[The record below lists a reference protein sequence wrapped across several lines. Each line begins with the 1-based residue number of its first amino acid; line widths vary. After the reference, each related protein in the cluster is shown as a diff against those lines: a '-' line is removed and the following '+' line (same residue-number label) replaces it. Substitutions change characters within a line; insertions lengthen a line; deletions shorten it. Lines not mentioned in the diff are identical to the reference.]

1 MRNFAAI
8 INETKPN
15 ALPLFDKLF
24 NMLET
29 IYKDDFKLLINTIS
43 DETEFV
49 FTIGGDGTMVRALKE
64 YPNIPTIGINAG
76 TLGFLTEIN
85 EDNLEDA
92 CINILNKDYN
102 VEYCTALE
110 VDVVR
115 NHKTI
120 YNGISINDVVIS
132 RSNALSM
139 IRFDIFIN
147 DKKIKQYNAD
157 GFIVSTPIGASAYSL
172 SCGGPFIE
180 PTSKLIELTPI
191 AAHTLVNRSIVVDD
205 EKEIK
210 LVIIDS
216 RNNQKNTLL
225 SIDGEDA
232 ICLQQD
238 DIITIKK
245 ANINS
250 KLVRLHDDSFIENLS
265 KKMYMI

>member
-15 ALPLFDKLF
+15 ALPLFNKLF

-29 IYKDDFKLLINTIS
+29 IYKDDFKLLVNTIS
-43 DETEFV
+43 NETEFV

-92 CINILNKDYN
+92 CINILNEDYN
-102 VEYCTALE
+102 VEYCT
-110 VDVVR
+110 
-115 NHKTI
+115 
-120 YNGISINDVVIS
+120 SINDVVIS

-205 EKEIK
+205 
-210 LVIIDS
+210 
-216 RNNQKNTLL
+216 
-225 SIDGEDA
+225 
-232 ICLQQD
+232 
-238 DIITIKK
+238 
-245 ANINS
+245 
-250 KLVRLHDDSFIENLS
+250 
-265 KKMYMI
+265 